1 MADET
6 TTRERAAAIIAADP
20 FVARLGIRFD
30 EIGEGTARVSVE
42 VADWMVNFHG
52 TTHGGLLFALA
63 DAALSAASNGRGQTA
78 FALDVS
84 IAYLRGTRAGARLV
98 GEAREIHAGGPAA
111 FYDLEVREEPS
122 RELVARATAT
132 AYRKRDTFA

>member
-6 TTRERAAAIIAADP
+6 ITRARAAAIIAADP

-63 DAALSAASNGRGQTA
+63 DAALAAASNSRGQIA
-78 FALDVS
+78 LALDLS
-84 IAYLRGTRAGARLV
+84 ISFMRGTGPGTRLV
-98 GEAREIHAGGPAA
+98 AEAREIHLGGPTA

-132 AYRKRDTFA
+132 AYRKRDTFV